1 MKKFTT
7 EYLKEQEKK
16 YQEYQNWYYLNVT
29 KPKRNKKRI
38 RANNIRKPKHTQI
51 DNK

>member
-1 MKKFTT
+1 MKYTLK
-7 EYLKEQEKK
+7 YLKEQTKK

-38 RANNIRKPKHTQI
+38 QANKIDKPNTKQI